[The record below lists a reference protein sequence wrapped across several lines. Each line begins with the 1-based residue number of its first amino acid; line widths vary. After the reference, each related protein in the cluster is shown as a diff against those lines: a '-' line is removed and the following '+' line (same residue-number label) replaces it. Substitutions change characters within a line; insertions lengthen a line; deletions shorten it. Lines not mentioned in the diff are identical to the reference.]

1 MDLMVHFTTH
11 HQRGKVMFDIGKKFT
26 FSSDELIENGIKRM
40 SAYTKIF
47 LLVISNSIKIT
58 EITLSLWKKTA
69 RA

>member
-47 LLVISNSIKIT
+47 SIGHFKQHKK
-58 EITLSLWKKTA
+58 SLK
-69 RA
+69 

>member
-1 MDLMVHFTTH
+1 
-11 HQRGKVMFDIGKKFT
+11 MFDIGKKFT